1 MHPMQRFIL
10 ATLVSVAFAQA
21 QTNPQS
27 VTRVLAAPIQPVAV
41 TAYQVQRYMME
52 RIPKLPEPGSPEQWT
67 REETKLRQHMLNDI
81 AFHGWPRE
89 WVTSPPRFEEVGPL
103 VNDQGYRWRKLRFE
117 IVPGYW
123 STATLYAPE
132 NPTGKTP
139 AILYV
144 EGHEHV
150 GKAAEY
156 AQKACI
162 NFAKRGI
169 ATLDPEWI
177 GMGELAQK
185 QNQHDYAAH
194 LDLVGTNALGLFYLA
209 MRRGLDFLAGLPQV
223 DATRLGVTGL
233 SGGGWQT
240 IVLSALDPRVAVMV
254 EVAGFGSLQSNITHP
269 IDTDEVEETPADFL
283 AGEDYTNLVAL
294 RAPRPTL
301 LIHNGEDDCCFR
313 SMLVKPYIFDALK
326 PFFQIF
332 GKEQYLAYYEN
343 RDPGTHNYQIVNRLQ
358 AYRFFSQHF
367 HLPEVAEEIPCAA
380 ELKTFDELSAGL
392 PAGNL
397 TITGLAKKLA
407 EGITRP
413 AIPADSTARETWAAS
428 QRSMLQSVIRYKP
441 LTVANA
447 WRVWNTKNK
456 GLETLSYRLDFSNEL
471 SATGVWLKAI
481 AAPASAPAT
490 LVLNDKGRKAAGEA
504 VSDRVNR
511 GEQVLALDVVFN
523 GEMVPQSPDP
533 TDYELLVASMGD
545 RPLGLEVGQL
555 IGAAKWLAQT
565 SGQTHLRLEAAGL
578 RSQVVALVA
587 AALEPK
593 LFSEV
598 AITGGMHSLGFLLDA
613 PVPLRSAPE
622 LFCLDL
628 YQDFDLDHFRAMAAP
643 TKVSEKDFVK
653 PEAIPAT
660 VSSAGR

>member
-1 MHPMQRFIL
+1 
-10 ATLVSVAFAQA
+10 
-21 QTNPQS
+21 
-27 VTRVLAAPIQPVAV
+27 VLEAPIQPVPV

-52 RIPKLPEPGSPEQWT
+52 RIPKLPAAGSPEQWT
-67 REETKLRQHMLNDI
+67 REEVKLRQHMLNDI

-89 WVTSPPRFEEVGPL
+89 WVESPPRFEEAGPV
-103 VNDQGYRWRKLRFE
+103 VNGEGYRWRKLRFE

-123 STATLYAPE
+123 STGTLYEPE
-132 NPTGKTP
+132 NTGGKTP

-144 EGHEHV
+144 EGHDHA
-150 GKAAEY
+150 GKATEY

-169 ATLDPEWI
+169 VTLDPEWI
-177 GMGELAQK
+177 GMGELDLK
-185 QNQHDYAAH
+185 LNKHDFGAD

-209 MRRGLDFLAGLPQV
+209 MRRGIDYLAELPQV
-223 DATRLGVTGL
+223 DPSRLGVTGL

-254 EVAGFGSLQSNITHP
+254 EVAGFGSLESNITHP
-269 IDTDEVEETPADFL
+269 VDTDEIEETPTDFL
-283 AGEDYTNLVAL
+283 AGEDYTNLVAM

-313 SMLVKPYIFDALK
+313 AMLVKPYIFDNLT
-326 PFFQIF
+326 PFFRTF
-332 GKEQYLAYYEN
+332 GKEQNLAFYEN
-343 RDPGTHNYQIVNRLQ
+343 RDPGTHNYQLDNRLQ
-358 AYRFFSQHF
+358 AYGFFTEHF
-367 HLPEVAEEIPCAA
+367 HLPVATEEIPSGA
-380 ELKTFDELSAGL
+380 ELKTFDELSVGL
-392 PAGNL
+392 PTDNL
-397 TITGLAKKLA
+397 TTVGLAKKLA
-407 EGITRP
+407 DGISRP
-413 AIPADSTARETWAAS
+413 AIPADSTTRETWAAS
-428 QRSMLQSVIRYKP
+428 QRPILKSVIRYKP
-441 LTVANA
+441 MAVANA
-447 WRVWNTKNK
+447 WRMWNTKGK
-456 GLETLSYRLDFSNEL
+456 GLETLSYRLDFSNRL
-471 SATGVWLKAI
+471 SATGVWLKDI

-504 VSDRVNR
+504 VSERVNQ

-523 GEMVPQSPDP
+523 GETVPQTPDP
-533 TDYELLVASMGD
+533 TDYELIMASMGD

-565 SGQTHLRLEAAGL
+565 SGQAHPRLEAAGM
-578 RSQVVALVA
+578 RSQVVSLVA

-613 PVPLRSAPE
+613 AVPLRSAPE

-628 YQDFDLDHFRAMAAP
+628 YKDFDLDHFRAMAAP
-643 TKVSEKDFVK
+643 TRVNEKDFVK
-653 PEAIPAT
+653 PEAIAPTA
-660 VSSAGR
+660 SSAGR